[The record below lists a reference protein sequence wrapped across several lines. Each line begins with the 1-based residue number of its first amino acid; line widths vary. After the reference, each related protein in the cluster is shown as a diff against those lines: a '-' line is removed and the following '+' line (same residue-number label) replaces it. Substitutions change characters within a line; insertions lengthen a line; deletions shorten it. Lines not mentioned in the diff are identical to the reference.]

1 MTNFNEMTPEEVLEM
16 VKESFPSA
24 RLIEE
29 IHEPHLIP
37 MESSSGRRYWLD
49 AETRKVV
56 RVISEG

>member
-1 MTNFNEMTPEEVLEM
+1 MTPEEVLEM